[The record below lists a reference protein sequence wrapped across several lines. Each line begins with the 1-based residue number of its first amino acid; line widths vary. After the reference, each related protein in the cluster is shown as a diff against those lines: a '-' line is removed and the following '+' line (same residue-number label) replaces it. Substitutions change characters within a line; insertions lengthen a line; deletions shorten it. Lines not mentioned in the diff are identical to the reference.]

1 MPWGWRAI
9 CLPVP
14 VANNYASA
22 MSIPCQQEQGSH
34 LMTQISPFRKEPV
47 ILLVL
52 TLLVLGW
59 SAIRP
64 HDYPT
69 WMLEVVPVLI
79 ALPLL
84 LWTSQSFPLTDLLYR
99 LIFLHAVILIVG
111 GHYTYALVPAGF
123 QVQDLFGFER
133 NHYDRLGHFV
143 QGLEPAILAREI
155 LLRKNVVKRGGWLV
169 LFVISICLAFSAF
182 YELIEWFVATVS
194 AEAAESFL
202 GTQGD
207 VWDTQWDMFMCLLGA
222 ATALALFSKVHDGQL
237 AVMASSRTHER

>member
-1 MPWGWRAI
+1 MT
-9 CLPVP
+9 L
-14 VANNYASA
+14 S
-22 MSIPCQQEQGSH
+22 PC
-34 LMTQISPFRKEPV
+34 RKEPV
-47 ILLVL
+47 ILLGM
-52 TLLVLGW
+52 LVLVMGW
-59 SAIRP
+59 SVINP

-69 WMLEVVPVLI
+69 WGLEVFPVFI

-99 LIFLHAVILIVG
+99 LIFIHAVILVVG

-207 VWDTQWDMFMCLLGA
+207 VWDTQWDMFMCLVGA
-222 ATALALFSKVHDGQL
+222 ISALVLFSRVHDGQL
-237 AVMASSRTHER
+237 SALTGAHINER

>member
-1 MPWGWRAI
+1 MTNA
-9 CLPVP
+9 LPD
-14 VANNYASA
+14 
-22 MSIPCQQEQGSH
+22 
-34 LMTQISPFRKEPV
+34 RKEPAV
-47 ILLVL
+47 LLVL

-59 SAIRP
+59 SAVNP

-69 WMLEVVPVLI
+69 WWLEVLPVLI
-79 ALPLL
+79 AVPLL
-84 LWTSQSFPLTDLLYR
+84 LWTYKTFPLTELLYR

-155 LLRKNVVKRGGWLV
+155 LLRNHVVKRGGWLV

-194 AEAAESFL
+194 EEAAESFL

-222 ATALALFSKVHDGQL
+222 GTALALFSKVHDGQL
-237 AVMASSRTHER
+237 KRLSATGGR

>member
-1 MPWGWRAI
+1 MTTAAI
-9 CLPVP
+9 
-14 VANNYASA
+14 S
-22 MSIPCQQEQGSH
+22 
-34 LMTQISPFRKEPV
+34 RKEPA
-47 ILLVL
+47 ILLAL
-52 TLLVLGW
+52 TLAVLGW
-59 SAIRP
+59 SVINP
-64 HDYPT
+64 HDMAT
-69 WMLEVVPVLI
+69 WWLEVLPVFI

-84 LWTSQSFPLTDLLYR
+84 LWTHKTFPLTDLLYR

-133 NHYDRLGHFV
+133 NHYDRLGHFF

-155 LLRKNVVKRGGWLV
+155 LLRKKVVQRGGWLV

-194 AEAAESFL
+194 AQAAESFL

-207 VWDTQWDMFMCLLGA
+207 VWDTQWDMFMALTG
-222 ATALALFSKVHDGQL
+222 ALAAQWLLRSRHDRQI
-237 AVMASSRTHER
+237 SRLDRPTGP